1 MPAEYIELV
10 GWIASAFTLATYAMK
25 TMLPLRVAAILS
37 NLFFM
42 SYSLALGLWPMLVL
56 DAVLLP
62 LNVWR
67 LWQILRQRR
76 RISEARHAEEPDFSV
91 IKALSKPEPMPAGSV
106 VFRRGDTPDR
116 LYYIDTGEVVLDEI
130 GTRLGTGE
138 VFGEIAFFTD
148 AKERT
153 ATARCLTD
161 CRIHA
166 IDEAAFLRLYFQ
178 DPAFGMAI
186 MKTITRR
193 LIDGMARHPETY
205 MALLPKAPVPVP
217 VAAVAR

>member
-1 MPAEYIELV
+1 MPTGFVELI
-10 GWIASAFTLATYAMK
+10 GWTASAFTLATYAMK

-37 NLFFM
+37 NLFFIA
-42 SYSLALGLWPMLVL
+42 YSVILQLWPMLVL
-56 DAVLLP
+56 DIVLLP
-62 LNVWR
+62 LNIWR
-67 LWQILRQRR
+67 LWQILQQRR
-76 RISEARHAEEPDFSV
+76 RIGAARQAEAPDFSI
-91 IKALSKPEPMPAGSV
+91 IKALSTPEPMARDSI
-106 VFRRGDTPDR
+106 VFRRGDSPDR
-116 LYYIDTGEVVLDEI
+116 LYYIDSGEVVLDEI
-130 GTRLGTGE
+130 GTRLGAGE

-166 IDEAAFLRLYFQ
+166 IDETTFLRLYFQ

-205 MALLPKAPVPVP
+205 VALLPRQPT
-217 VAAVAR
+217 AAVR

>member
-1 MPAEYIELV
+1 MPAELVEIV

-25 TMLPLRVAAILS
+25 TMLPLRVAAIAS

-42 SYSLALGLWPMLVL
+42 TYSLALELWPMLVL

-62 LNVWR
+62 LNLWR

-76 RISEARHAEEPDFSV
+76 LIAEARSAEVPDFSV
-91 IKALSKPEPMPAGSV
+91 IKALSRAEPMSAGSI
-106 VFRRGDTPDR
+106 VFRRGDRPDR
-116 LYYIDTGEVVLDEI
+116 LYYIDRGEVVLDEI

-161 CRIHA
+161 CAIHA
-166 IDEAAFLRLYFQ
+166 IDEATFLRLYFQ

-205 MALLPKAPVPVP
+205 TALLPREPAPA
-217 VAAVAR
+217 VAAAAG